1 MSRQH
6 PWPHVTGNRILI
18 LILVSEILDH
28 CQNLLDASRII
39 NLMYLYENE
48 LMRVPKRDRTVSPLY
63 PSLFQSSIKVQLF
76 KM

>member
-28 CQNLLDASRII
+28 CQNLLDDPRSHVDDFKARNKCLTAKCFIGVIGII
-39 NLMYLYENE
+39 
-48 LMRVPKRDRTVSPLY
+48 
-63 PSLFQSSIKVQLF
+63 
-76 KM
+76 